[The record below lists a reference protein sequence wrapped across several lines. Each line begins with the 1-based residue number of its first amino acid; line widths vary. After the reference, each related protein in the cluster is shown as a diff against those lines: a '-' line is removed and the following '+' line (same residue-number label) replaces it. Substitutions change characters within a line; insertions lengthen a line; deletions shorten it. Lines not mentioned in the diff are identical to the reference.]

1 MIADA
6 DAGGSKAAGLG
17 FDDPPPMRSGE
28 GGDVFDSFR
37 QSRSGRYHETLA
49 RNQFAAAA
57 ARGSG

>member
-1 MIADA
+1 
-6 DAGGSKAAGLG
+6 
-17 FDDPPPMRSGE
+17 MRSGE

-37 QSRSGRYHETLA
+37 MSRSGRYHETLA